1 MQLYAIIIVVV
12 PQKLAPISLYIYIY
26 MCVFFGDKLSRIIQ
40 DKREREYPPCRSHA
54 YPCDAFSTMRR
65 GLAKHQ
71 GLAGLRCQVSSRGQ
85 YLDERSLAKMEA
97 VG

>member
-12 PQKLAPISLYIYIY
+12 PQKLAAPISLY

-40 DKREREYPPCRSHA
+40 DNSAVLTAGDGERVPSLPFPRLSLWRLQRHA
-54 YPCDAFSTMRR
+54 PRI
-65 GLAKHQ
+65 GQHQ

-85 YLDERSLAKMEA
+85 YLDERSLA
-97 VG
+97 